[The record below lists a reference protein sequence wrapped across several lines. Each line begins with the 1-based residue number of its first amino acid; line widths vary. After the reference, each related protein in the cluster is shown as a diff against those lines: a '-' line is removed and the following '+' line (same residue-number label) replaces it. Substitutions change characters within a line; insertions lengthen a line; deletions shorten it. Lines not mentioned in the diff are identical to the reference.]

1 MLTKKVVFAQTLESL
16 FGRALGRR
24 LPAET
29 KARLRVLGI
38 DLDKPWEATYPF
50 GAWME
55 AVDVT
60 ARALHPDKGPVEARY
75 LLGRAVTLGYAET
88 MTGRALMR
96 FLKLMG
102 PTLTLRNATNSFKTG
117 NNFTETRLTEL
128 GPGRADLWMNDVGGY
143 PEFTAG
149 IIAAG
154 VEVAGAKDVRVAFDH
169 HVPAATYHVSWRA

>member
-16 FGRALGRR
+16 FGRALGRK
-24 LPAET
+24 LSPET

-38 DLDKPWEATYPF
+38 DLDRPWEATYPF

-55 AVDVT
+55 AVAIT
-60 ARALHPDKGPVEARY
+60 AGAIHPDKSSVEGRY
-75 LLGRAVTLGYAET
+75 LLGRAVILGYAET
-88 MTGRALMR
+88 VTGRALMR

-102 PTLTLRNATNSFKTG
+102 PTQTLRNATNSFKTG

-128 GPGRADLWMNDVGGY
+128 GPGLADLWMNDVGGY

-149 IIAAG
+149 SSP
-154 VEVAGAKDVRVAFDH
+154 
-169 HVPAATYHVSWRA
+169 PASRSQAPRR